1 MRVAVAQPQFGLSTE
16 SMREVLPDQVP
27 MEDAAYN
34 LGHALLTVEALRSG
48 DYNLLGQAM
57 TDRLHQRVR
66 AAHITG
72 FDSVVEAA
80 RQAGAAA
87 VALSGAGPSL
97 IAFAPRG
104 HEKIAQAMVEAWAES
119 GIEAKAL
126 TLGVATEGVK
136 REQS

>member
-1 MRVAVAQPQFGLSTE
+1 
-16 SMREVLPDQVP
+16 
-27 MEDAAYN
+27 
-34 LGHALLTVEALRSG
+34 
-48 DYNLLGQAM
+48 M

-104 HEKIAQAMVEAWAES
+104 HEKIAQSMVEAWAES
-119 GIEAKAL
+119 GVEARAL
-126 TLGVATEGVK
+126 ALGVATEGVK
-136 REQS
+136 RE